1 MNREKMIDR
10 LRGKISEKRFEHSIG
25 VEFTAACL
33 AMRYGEELERAR
45 IAGLLHDCAKGIPT
59 KDKILKAKKHGIPIS
74 KCEQANPDML
84 HAKLGAYY
92 ARFKYGVLDTVILD
106 AIRYHTT
113 GRPEMTLLDKIIFV
127 ADYIEPNRK
136 PIKEID
142 IIRQEAF
149 IDIDRCIIHILKNTL
164 EYLQETTIDIDYM
177 TQMTYN
183 YYVNE
188 KEKVY
193 NKIGADY
200 GF

>member
-10 LRGKISEKRFEHSIG
+10 LKGKISEKRFEHSLG

-33 AMRYGEELERAR
+33 AMRYGEEIERAR
-45 IAGLLHDCAKGIPT
+45 IAGLLHDCAKGLPT
-59 KDKILKAKKHGIPIS
+59 KEKLVKAKKHGIPIS
-74 KCEQANPDML
+74 QCEQSNPDML

-113 GRPEMTLLDKIIFV
+113 GRPNMTLLDKIIFV

-149 IDIDRCIIHILKNTL
+149 IDLDKCVIHILRNTL
-164 EYLQETTIDIDYM
+164 DYLNSVTTDIDYM

-183 YYVNE
+183 FYVNE
-188 KEKVY
+188 QSKNG
-193 NKIGADY
+193 NKGAEY
-200 GF
+200 EF

>member
-1 MNREKMIDR
+1 MFQVFNQNNTVFNE
-10 LRGKISEKRFEHSIG
+10 
-25 VEFTAACL
+25 T
-33 AMRYGEELERAR
+33 EE
-45 IAGLLHDCAKGIPT
+45 T
-59 KDKILKAKKHGIPIS
+59 
-74 KCEQANPDML
+74 
-84 HAKLGAYY
+84 
-92 ARFKYGVLDTVILD
+92 
-106 AIRYHTT
+106 
-113 GRPEMTLLDKIIFV
+113 
-127 ADYIEPNRK
+127 
-136 PIKEID
+136 IKEID